1 MTRMWRQF
9 LGLLAAMPMA
19 IGGIAVSSSV
29 AEARLPVEAAWAQAV
44 QQGSLE
50 AFAQFAMTYP
60 DSAYAQLA
68 YAKLSNPDAA
78 SIPEMVAAIQA
89 DDNSIS
95 EPGFVPS
102 SMMVV

>member
-1 MTRMWRQF
+1 MTRVWRQF

-19 IGGIAVSSSV
+19 ISGMAVAST
-29 AEARLPVEAAWAQAV
+29 AEVRSPVEAAWAQAV

-60 DSAYAQLA
+60 ESAYAQVA
-68 YAKLSNPDAA
+68 YAKLSNPDAV
-78 SIPEMVAAIQA
+78 SIPDMVASIQA